1 MPTRRSFLML
11 SAGSL
16 AAAGLAACSTAPGAS
31 SGSGGAPLDGGT
43 PRDGGTLTFSTDVEP
58 DVYDPHVSPA
68 DIVGVLLRN
77 VFDSL
82 VSQRPD
88 GTFEPWLAKEWKV
101 SEDGRAYT
109 FRLREDVAFTDGTP
123 FDAEAVKANF
133 EHVVAPA
140 TKSQYAATLIGPYDR
155 TEVTG
160 SHSLTVHLKK
170 PYASFLH
177 ALSTTY
183 LGFHSPKALR
193 EHPGE
198 LGAGGRHSVGTGPF
212 TFTSRVKGQKLVFTR
227 NAAYGWA
234 PDSAKNQGPAHL
246 KQLVVTFLPENAT
259 RVGSVTSGRT
269 DVADFLPANRIA
281 ALKKQ
286 QGLGVLSHDSPGVVY
301 QYFLNTDR
309 APLDQLDARLAV
321 RAAVDTGA
329 ITRAVFAGQYRRAW
343 GPLSPS
349 TPSYAKSTEDSWG
362 HDPDKAAELL
372 DGLGWSARDADG
384 YRVKDGKRF
393 SLTLLY
399 VPAFTRP
406 ERRTFDTA
414 VQDALKKAGI
424 ELKLKPLD
432 AGSYTPVRDRGDY
445 DIIAFAWGGS
455 DPDLLRTVF
464 HSGSQLADGGA
475 NGSRLRDATVDGWL
489 DEAGTTPDADRRAEL
504 YGNVQ
509 ERIVEQAYTVP
520 AFVGTRQLGVRRRA
534 RGVAF
539 DASAWP
545 LFQGAWV
552 DA

>member
-1 MPTRRSFLML
+1 MPTRRSFLLL

-16 AAAGLAACSTAPGAS
+16 AAVGLTACSSTSGGT
-31 SGSGGAPLDGGT
+31 SGSGGA

-82 VSQRPD
+82 VAQRSD
-88 GTFEPWLAKEWKV
+88 GTFEPWLAKEWEV
-101 SEDGRAYT
+101 SKDGKAYS
-109 FRLREDVAFTDGTP
+109 FRLREDVTFTDGTP

-160 SHSLTVHLKK
+160 AHSLTVHLRK

-198 LGAGGRHSVGTGPF
+198 LAAGGRYSVGTGPF

-227 NAAYGWA
+227 NGAYAWT
-234 PDSAKNQGPAHL
+234 PESAENQGPAHIR
-246 KQLVVTFLPENAT
+246 QLVVTFLPENAT
-259 RVGSVTSGRT
+259 RVGAVTSGQT

-281 ALKKQ
+281 TLKKQ
-286 QGLGVLSHDSPGVVY
+286 PGLSVLSHDSPGVVY
-301 QYFLNTDR
+301 QYFLNTGR
-309 APLDQLDARLAV
+309 APFDERDARLAV
-321 RAAVDTGA
+321 RAAVDTEA
-329 ITRAVFAGQYRRAW
+329 ITKAVFAGQYRRAW

-349 TPSYAKSTEDSWG
+349 TPAYAKSPEDSWSY
-362 HDPDKAAELL
+362 DPDRAGELL
-372 DGLGWSARDADG
+372 DGLGWTGRDADG
-384 YRVKDGKRF
+384 YRTKGGKRF

-399 VPAFTRP
+399 VPAYTKA

-414 VQDALKKAGI
+414 VQDALKKVGV
-424 ELKLKPLD
+424 ELKLNPLD
-432 AGSYTPVRDRGDY
+432 AGSYTPVRNRGEY

-464 HSGSQLADGGA
+464 HSKSQLADGGA
-475 NGSRLRDATVDGWL
+475 NGSRLHDATIDGWL
-489 DEAGTTPDADRRAEL
+489 DEAGATSDPARRTEL
-504 YGNVQ
+504 YGKVQ
-509 ERIVEQAYTVP
+509 QRIVAQAYTVP
-520 AFVGTRQLGVRRRA
+520 AFVGTRQLGVRQRA
-534 RGVAF
+534 HGVTF

>member
-1 MPTRRSFLML
+1 MLPTRRSFLML

-31 SGSGGAPLDGGT
+31 SGAPRDGGE

-88 GTFEPWLAKEWKV
+88 GTFEPWLAKEWEV
-101 SEDGRAYT
+101 SKDGRAYT
-109 FRLREDVAFTDGTP
+109 FRLREDVTFTDGTP

-183 LGFHSPKALR
+183 LGFHSPRTLS

-198 LGAGGRHSVGTGPF
+198 LAAGGRFSVGTGPF

-234 PDSAKNQGPAHL
+234 PGSAKNQGPAHL
-246 KQLVVTFLPENAT
+246 EQLVVTFLPENAT
-259 RVGSVTSGRT
+259 RVGAVTSGRT
-269 DVADFLPANRIA
+269 DVADSLPANRVA
-281 ALKKQ
+281 TLRKQ
-286 QGLGVLSHDSPGVVY
+286 QGLGVLSHDSPGAVY
-301 QYFLNTDR
+301 QYFLNTGR

-321 RAAVDTGA
+321 RAAVDTEA

-362 HDPDKAAELL
+362 HDPGKAAELL
-372 DGLGWSARDADG
+372 DGLGWSDRDSDG
-384 YRVKDGKRF
+384 YRVKAGKRF
-393 SLTLLY
+393 SLRLLY
-399 VPAFTRP
+399 VPAYTKP

-424 ELKLKPLD
+424 ELKLVPLD
-432 AGSYTPVRDRGDY
+432 AGSYTPVRNRGEY

-455 DPDLLRTVF
+455 DPDLLRTLF

-475 NGSRLRDATVDGWL
+475 NGSRLRDTTVDGWL
-489 DEAGTTPDADRRAEL
+489 DEAGAAADPARRAEL
-504 YGNVQ
+504 YGKVQ

-520 AFVGTRQLGVRRRA
+520 AFVSTRQLGVRARA
-534 RGVAF
+534 HGVTF